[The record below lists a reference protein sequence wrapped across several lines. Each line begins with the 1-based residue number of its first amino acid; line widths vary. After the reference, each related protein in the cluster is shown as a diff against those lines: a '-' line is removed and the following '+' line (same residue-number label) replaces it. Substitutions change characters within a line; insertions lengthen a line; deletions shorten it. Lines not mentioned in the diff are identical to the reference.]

1 MNILSQFCRRLRS
14 FVRGRGRASFDRT
27 HRFVFS
33 TTWMLPSPLRGVLH
47 DMLGGWLLG
56 AVATLQVGSALT
68 FADTNSKNVFGISQ
82 DRAQLSGTCSALSV
96 TRLLTL
102 ALDNWR

>member
-1 MNILSQFCRRLRS
+1 
-14 FVRGRGRASFDRT
+14 
-27 HRFVFS
+27 
-33 TTWMLPSPLRGVLH
+33 MLPSPLRGVLH

-56 AVATLQVGSALT
+56 AVATLQFGSALT
-68 FADTNSKNVFGISQ
+68 IADTNSKNVFGISQ

-102 ALDNWR
+102 ALDN